1 MISQL
6 PSGWCQVPHW
16 GDMIEGHVDVKYSDD
31 SEHAVK
37 TGDIFNF
44 KPAHTAVFA

>member
-1 MISQL
+1 
-6 PSGWCQVPHW
+6 
-16 GDMIEGHVDVKYSDD
+16 VKYLDA

-44 KPAHTAVFA
+44 KPGHTAIFAEDSRFVEFRPKGEMVELLDFF